1 MGEGEEGVE
10 VWGLVLCSGGFR
22 HPAQELTFFP
32 CQ

>member
-10 VWGLVLCSGGFR
+10 AWGLVLCSGGFR
-22 HPAQELTFFP
+22 HPAQKLTFCP